1 MGNKI
6 KDMKNKILIGTIA
19 SLVLSL
25 LGFVSGQESFSFKLY
40 MESLANGKKDT
51 LELGIAPDG
60 YIGCDYENV
69 DADVVFDPF
78 LDQQTHIGA
87 FVTPD
92 RQWNEERFQYIPNCM
107 VFYKKGINTDQG
119 SSEYGPLYDV
129 CILVPSNSLPAVL
142 RWDKTQIPCH
152 TLLEDKKLMDG
163 WMKSDVPK
171 THYGITVLMQKTD
184 SFVLNPLP
192 DSSSGNFS
200 YKMPDSIFY
209 QTFITD
215 SAGND
220 HGFRNLYIDF
230 HTSAANEN
238 TITSQRVQ
246 IIPNPVSES
255 FYWQSDT
262 PIKEWEIRN
271 TSGQLILNGANQQN
285 QIHCQGWPN
294 GLYFFT
300 WEDSHGNH
308 GVQKI
313 IKM

>member
-1 MGNKI
+1 
-6 KDMKNKILIGTIA
+6 MKLKTLLSGTA
-19 SLVLSL
+19 FALLSL
-25 LGFVSGQESFSFKLY
+25 SLIRGQESFSFKLY

-171 THYGITVLMQKTD
+171 THYGITVLMHKTD
-184 SFVLNPLP
+184 SFVLYPLP

-238 TITSQRVQ
+238 IITSQRVQ

-271 TSGQLILNGANQQN
+271 TCGQLILNGANQQN

-300 WEDSHGNH
+300 WEDIHGNH

-313 IKM
+313 IKMQ

>member
-1 MGNKI
+1 
-6 KDMKNKILIGTIA
+6 MKNKILIGTIA
-19 SLVLSL
+19 ALVLSL

-129 CILVPSNSLPAVL
+129 CIPVPSNSLPAVL

-163 WMKSDVPK
+163 WMKSDVHK

-220 HGFRNLYIDF
+220 HGFRNLYINF

-238 TITSQRVQ
+238 AITPQRVQ

-255 FYWQSDT
+255 FYWQSDI
-262 PIKEWEIRN
+262 PLEEWKIYDI
-271 TSGQLILNGANQQN
+271 SGRKML
-285 QIHCQGWPN
+285 QGDASQPSINCHEWPD
-294 GLYFFT
+294 GLYVFEGITPSKKHYHVKF
-300 WEDSHGNH
+300 
-308 GVQKI
+308 
-313 IKM
+313 IKK

>member
-1 MGNKI
+1 
-6 KDMKNKILIGTIA
+6 MKLKTLLSGTA
-19 SLVLSL
+19 FALLSL
-25 LGFVSGQESFSFKLY
+25 SLIRGQESFSFKLY

-51 LELGIAPDG
+51 LELGIASDG

-163 WMKSDVPK
+163 WMMKSDVPK
-171 THYGITVLMQKTD
+171 THYGITVLMHKTD
-184 SFVLNPLP
+184 SFVLYPLP

-238 TITSQRVQ
+238 TIAPQRVQ

-255 FYWQSDT
+255 FYWQSDI
-262 PIKEWEIRN
+262 PLEEWKIYDI
-271 TSGQLILNGANQQN
+271 SGRKML
-285 QIHCQGWPN
+285 QGDASQPSINCHEWPD
-294 GLYFFT
+294 GLYFFEWKYT
-300 WEDSHGNH
+300 NGTHGIE
-308 GVQKI
+308 KL
-313 IKM
+313 IKR